1 VRRTGQCIGALSLRS
16 PAGLEEYEEL
26 LAALDAANRLAG
38 LYGPDIFGQDLE
50 KLAADLRPA
59 RAPLSAAW
67 AMLSSGDYRAARR
80 RLKALR
86 RTRAPAAT
94 IAAEAE
100 AAFRLTMTWA
110 QLGGG
115 GQPEP
120 YEDTSSLRASWKA
133 VVESLRRLGRLGGQP
148 PPAAPMGEVADLLAQ
163 LAADSQTPPRIPP
176 LRAYE
181 REIRERGA
189 GSYLDEL
196 RATRPD
202 VRRWVP
208 NLRQAWVASCV
219 HQLLL
224 EEPELAVFNG
234 REHDKVVEEF
244 QRLDR
249 RLLEVSTDRVR
260 RAYGERAIQTANAH
274 REQWLLLRHQAG
286 LRARHLPF
294 RELMRR
300 APDAVTAV
308 KPCWMA
314 SPLAVSQIL
323 GDNRRHFDVVVFDE
337 ASQVLPEDA
346 ISSILRG
353 KSLVVAGDPHQLPP
367 TQFFAA
373 ERGEEQAAG
382 EAEDTEGF
390 ESILDVMKSFLPQWQ
405 LDWHYRSRDERLIAF
420 SNEYVYD
427 RRLVTF
433 PSPNWETA
441 AVRHIPVAQDRLGGA
456 EEDSCSAEVRRVVEL
471 VAEHAHTRPDL
482 SLGVITMGIKHADR
496 IEAELARALR
506 QDPRLEDFVE
516 AQAEEKFFVKN
527 LERVQGDERDEII
540 LSIGYG
546 KDASGRLPYRFG
558 PLLVEGGHRRL
569 NVAVTRA
576 RQRISV
582 VSSFSHLD
590 MDPARSDRLGVVLLR
605 LYLQYAA
612 SGGSVFGEGE
622 PAAAPR
628 DDLELELQQALE
640 SAGLSVTRRFGA
652 SRYRIDL
659 AVRHP
664 SDAGRYM
671 LAIEGDGPGYHSG
684 STARDR
690 DRLRQEHLEAR
701 GWRFLRIWSPDWFYR
716 RDAEIERVMEAYR
729 QALAAEG
736 PGAPAGAGAAAAGP
750 STSGAAPP
758 LRSGTP
764 PAVSRGLPIDE
775 YDDATL
781 RRLLRWIRSDGR
793 LRTDDELLEAM
804 MDELGLDRHGRRI
817 DARLRAVIERA
828 VR

>member
-1 VRRTGQCIGALSLRS
+1 M
-16 PAGLEEYEEL
+16 E
-26 LAALDAANRLAG
+26 
-38 LYGPDIFGQDLE
+38 
-50 KLAADLRPA
+50 
-59 RAPLSAAW
+59 
-67 AMLSSGDYRAARR
+67 
-80 RLKALR
+80 
-86 RTRAPAAT
+86 
-94 IAAEAE
+94 
-100 AAFRLTMTWA
+100 
-110 QLGGG
+110 
-115 GQPEP
+115 
-120 YEDTSSLRASWKA
+120 
-133 VVESLRRLGRLGGQP
+133 
-148 PPAAPMGEVADLLAQ
+148 EVADLLAR
-163 LAADSQTPPRIPP
+163 LAADRQTPLRIPS

-181 REIRERGA
+181 REIAERGGA
-189 GSYLDEL
+189 SYLAEL

-202 VRRWVP
+202 VPRWVP
-208 NLRQAWVASCV
+208 NLRLAWVASCV
-219 HQLLL
+219 DQLLL
-224 EEPELAVFNG
+224 EEPELAIFNG

-244 QRLDR
+244 KRLDR

-353 KSLVVAGDPHQLPP
+353 KTLVVAGDPHQLPP

-382 EAEDTEGF
+382 EAESTEGF
-390 ESILDVMKSFLPQWQ
+390 ESILDVMKSFLPEWQ

-433 PSPNWETA
+433 PSPNWETP

-471 VAEHAHTRPDL
+471 VAEHAQTRPEL

-506 QDPRLEDFVE
+506 EDPALEAFVE
-516 AQAEEKFFVKN
+516 AASEEKFFVKN
-527 LERVQGDERDEII
+527 LERVQGDERDQII

-576 RQRISV
+576 RHRISV

-590 MDPARSDRLGVVLLR
+590 MDPARSDKLGVVLLR

-622 PAAAPR
+622 PAAAPG
-628 DDLELELQQALE
+628 DDLELQVRLALE
-640 SAGLSVTRRFGA
+640 RAGLDVTPHFGA
-652 SRYRIDL
+652 SRYRIDM

-664 SDAGRYM
+664 SDPGRYL
-671 LAIEGDGPGYHSG
+671 LAIEGDGPGYHSS

-716 RDAEIERVMEAYR
+716 REAEIERVMEAYR
-729 QALAAEG
+729 EVLAAQV
-736 PGAPAGAGAAAAGP
+736 PGVPAGGGPAGGSPSAAAA
-750 STSGAAPP
+750 AP
-758 LRSGTP
+758 RRGGSP
-764 PAVSRGLPIDE
+764 PQVLRGLPIDE
-775 YDDATL
+775 YDEATL
-781 RRLLRWIRSDGR
+781 ERLLRWIRSDGR

-817 DARLRAVIERA
+817 DARLRAVIEQPA
-828 VR
+828 P